1 MKFKSRYYILFFG
14 KYLFRYMRIT
24 TGKYK
29 NKPIITKLKGE
40 EAKYRPTTERTRMA
54 VFNLIAHSKFV
65 EPNLIEEAIIADV
78 CCGSGAF
85 GIEALSRGAA
95 KVYFIDKDY
104 ARIKLAKTNI
114 ANLKEEQNSVF
125 MTSDATNLMPLPDK
139 FNIVYIDPPY
149 TAGIAGKILV
159 SIEKSLTLH
168 ENHIVIIEALIREE
182 IELPSNFTALDQR
195 EYGRTKIIIGQFN

>member
-14 KYLFRYMRIT
+14 KYFFTYMRIT

-29 NKPIITKLKGE
+29 NKPIITQLKGTE
-40 EAKYRPTTERTRMA
+40 VKYRPTTEKTRMA

-65 EPNLIEEAIIADV
+65 EPDLIKDALVADI

-95 KVYFIDKDY
+95 KVYFIDRDY
-104 ARIKLAKTNI
+104 AQIKLAKTNI
-114 ANLKEEQNSVF
+114 AHLKEEQNSVF
-125 MTSDATNLMPLPDK
+125 ITSDATNLMPLPDK

-149 TAGIAGKILV
+149 TAEIASKILA
-159 SIEKSLTLH
+159 SIEKSLPLH
-168 ENHIVIIEALIREE
+168 DNHIVIIEALIREP
-182 IELPSNFTALDQR
+182 ITLPDNFTALDQR
-195 EYGRTKIIIGQFN
+195 EYGRTKVIMGRFN